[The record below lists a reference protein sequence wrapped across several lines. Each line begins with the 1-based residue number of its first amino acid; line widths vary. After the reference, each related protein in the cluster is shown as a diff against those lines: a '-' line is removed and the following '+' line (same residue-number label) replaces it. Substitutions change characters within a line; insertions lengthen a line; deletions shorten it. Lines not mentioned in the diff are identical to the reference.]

1 MAESKRDET
10 EELTFEQSLSRLE
23 AIVQQLEEGDAP
35 LEQAIE
41 LFQEGMRLSKRCNRQ
56 LEAAEKRIEM
66 LMEEDGDWIKKPF
79 SPEEEQA

>member
-1 MAESKRDET
+1 MAENKREET

-41 LFQEGMRLSKRCNRQ
+41 LFQEGMLLSKRCNRQ

-66 LMEEDGDWIKKPF
+66 LMEEDGDWVKKPF
-79 SPEEEQA
+79 APEEEQA